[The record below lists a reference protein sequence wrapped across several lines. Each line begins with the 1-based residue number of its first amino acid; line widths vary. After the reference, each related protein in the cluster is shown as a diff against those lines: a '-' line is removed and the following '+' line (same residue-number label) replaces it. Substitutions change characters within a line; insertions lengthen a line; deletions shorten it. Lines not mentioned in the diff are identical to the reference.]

1 VTNGEKNVP
10 HLSPAGIRS
19 EVFGHRM
26 RGLDEDEVREYLEAL
41 ADQVEDMQSE
51 LARRRAEVEQLRAEN
66 RGLREESERASA
78 TPQTVALINQA
89 QQVADQVVEQAVL
102 HARELMVSARNQ
114 QRDILRSAYAAAEE
128 AARRTGTPR
137 PQVPQPRA
145 AAKAWDV
152 RTTDRVTRAE
162 LRSVVDALTGQWDG
176 GSSESESTSIYDQ
189 VWSIRG
195 RTRG

>member
-1 VTNGEKNVP
+1 VSSGDRDVP
-10 HLSPAGIRS
+10 RLSPGSIRS

-26 RGLDEDEVREYLEAL
+26 RGLDEDEVREYLDLL

-66 RGLREESERASA
+66 RGLREEAERAA

-89 QQVADQVVEQAVL
+89 QQVADQVVEEAVR

-114 QRDILRSAYAAAEE
+114 QRDILRSAYTAAEE

-152 RTTDRVTRAE
+152 RTSDRVTRAE

-176 GSSESESTSIYDQ
+176 GSTEGERASIYDQ

-195 RTRG
+195 RTRD